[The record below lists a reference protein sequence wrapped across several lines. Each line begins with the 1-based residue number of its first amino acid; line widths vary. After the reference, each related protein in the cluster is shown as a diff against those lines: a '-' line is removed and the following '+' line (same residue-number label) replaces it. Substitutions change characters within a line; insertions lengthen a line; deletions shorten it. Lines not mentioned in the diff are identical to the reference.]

1 MLGSLKS
8 PLFQR
13 AATDQENSSTNCPT
27 LRLQPHPGGPA
38 QTLSSQLAVPHRQ
51 QAHNLTAVQ
60 GNRWML
66 LGKVKNDTA
75 ERQPQRKSHRGTQ
88 GYLYCNGEVQPPR
101 HSPCSAGVLRSLHAA
116 WEGSQCSEPSRAHMA
131 NWSGKDSA
139 PSSELTA

>member
-13 AATDQENSSTNCPT
+13 AATDRENSSTNCPT

-38 QTLSSQLAVPHRQ
+38 QTLSFQLAVPHRQ
-51 QAHNLTAVQ
+51 QAHSLTAVQ

-88 GYLYCNGEVQPPR
+88 GYLYCNGEVQPP
-101 HSPCSAGVLRSLHAA
+101 PAQPVQCGCLEVLARCLGGTTVLGAQQGTH
-116 WEGSQCSEPSRAHMA
+116 G
-131 NWSGKDSA
+131 
-139 PSSELTA
+139 